1 MKKKKL
7 AVLSMA
13 LAAMMALGACASD
26 DPKTPE
32 TPGTPG
38 TQTPGDGGS
47 AEGAVKIQFNVEVA
61 SMDPQIATDGTSFE
75 VIAATT
81 EGLYSID
88 ADGSPILA
96 IAESVDKSEDGLTY
110 TFKLRDA
117 KWSNGEPVTAN
128 DFVFAWQRLVNPD
141 VASEYAFIMG
151 IAGVSNADA
160 IANGEKPLEDLGVK
174 AEDDKTLVVS
184 LDNPVPY
191 FESLMSFP
199 SFLPANEAFF
209 TDKGDNYG
217 TSPDTLLANGPF
229 KVQLTS
235 QQPPPLV

>member
-75 VIAATT
+75 FIAATT

-117 KWSNGEPVTAN
+117 KWSDGEPVKAD
-128 DFVFAWQRLVNPD
+128 DFAFAWFRALDSMTKPTP
-141 VASEYAFIMG
+141 SEYAYQLFYIKNAEKFNAGEATKEEVG
-151 IAGVSNADA
+151 IEV
-160 IANGEKPLEDLGVK
+160 V
-174 AEDDKTLVVS
+174 DDKTLKVT
-184 LDNPVPY
+184 LEAPVAY
-191 FESLMSFP
+191 FLSLMAFP
-199 SFLPANEAFF
+199 TYFPVRQDMVEKDVNLWWA
-209 TDKGDNYG
+209 DKE
-217 TSPDTLLANGPF
+217 THVSNGPF
-229 KVQLTS
+229 KFES
-235 QQPPPLV
+235 

>member
-128 DFVFAWQRLVNPD
+128 DFV
-141 VASEYAFIMG
+141 YAFQR
-151 IAGVSNADA
+151 ALSPETASDTCDA
-160 IANGEKPLEDLGVK
+160 LFCIKNGREIRSGTMPLESLGIT
-174 AEDDKTLVVS
+174 AQDDYTLVI
-184 LDNPVPY
+184 
-191 FESLMSFP
+191 E
-199 SFLPANEAFF
+199 
-209 TDKGDNYG
+209 
-217 TSPDTLLANGPF
+217 LAYSYEE
-229 KVQLTS
+229 L
-235 QQPPPLV
+235 